1 MSELALLTRLEH
13 FAHWLISGILSEEP
27 DLLKPATTVTSAP
40 ISKDSRNLP
49 QDMQNDFETSVSSP
63 GPVSH
68 VSGEQRNYSLRMALA
83 AVKAA
88 AENRGQ
94 NIIVIDLT
102 QQTSMFDFFVIVT
115 GSSRRQLHAVAS
127 EIDRVLRKEMSEA
140 RLSEAGYDESRW
152 IVQDFGS
159 VVIHLFD
166 EETRAFYDLESLW
179 GDGTVIDV
187 SEIVAN
193 ATAQMTRLSQ

>member
-1 MSELALLTRLEH
+1 
-13 FAHWLISGILSEEP
+13 
-27 DLLKPATTVTSAP
+27 
-40 ISKDSRNLP
+40 
-49 QDMQNDFETSVSSP
+49 MQNDLETSVSAP
-63 GPVSH
+63 GPLTH
-68 VSGEQRNYSLRMALA
+68 VSEEQRNYSLRMALA

-94 NIIVIDLT
+94 NIVVIDLT

-115 GSSRRQLHAVAS
+115 GSSRRQLHAIAS
-127 EIDRVLRKEMSEA
+127 EIDRVLRKEMGEA

-159 VVIHLFD
+159 VVVHLFD

-179 GDGTVIDV
+179 GDGKIIDI
-187 SEIVAN
+187 SDIVAN

>member
-1 MSELALLTRLEH
+1 MLKLA
-13 FAHWLISGILSEEP
+13 A
-27 DLLKPATTVTSAP
+27 TVTSAP

-68 VSGEQRNYSLRMALA
+68 VSDEQRNYSLRMALA

-94 NIIVIDLT
+94 NIVVIDLT

-115 GSSRRQLHAVAS
+115 GSSRRQLHAIAS
-127 EIDRVLRKEMSEA
+127 EIDRVLRKEMGEA

-179 GDGTVIDV
+179 GDGTAIDV

>member
-1 MSELALLTRLEH
+1 MLRTSTMVNLAP
-13 FAHWLISGILSEEP
+13 F
-27 DLLKPATTVTSAP
+27 
-40 ISKDSRNLP
+40 SKDSRILP
-49 QDMQNDFETSVSSP
+49 HDMQNDYQTSVGAP
-63 GPVSH
+63 GLVSH
-68 VSGEQRNYSLRMALA
+68 VSEEQRNYSLRMAMA

-94 NIIVIDLT
+94 NIMAIDLT

-127 EIDRVLRKEMSEA
+127 EIDRVLRKEMGEA

-159 VVIHLFD
+159 VVVHLFD

-179 GDGTVIDV
+179 GDGKVVDV
-187 SEIVAN
+187 SEIVAS
-193 ATAQMTRLSQ
+193 ATAQMTRFSQ